1 MLDSKMLDR
10 FSHVV
15 ESIYAAA
22 LEPTQWP
29 TAVAQIA
36 HLHGSDKALLFTPV
50 TSPEAGGIAFPH
62 GISETAMLD
71 WGGRFIQHDLW
82 TQAGTRRGLVSGEAV
97 LDTDLV
103 NDAEFETS
111 TFFREFLVHHDIRRL
126 CSGWVFDQSSVAMP
140 MIGCSV
146 YGRLAA
152 QPFNDINRQL
162 HHLTLNH
169 LSKSLGTMF
178 RLRDTELQLASTL
191 AALDRLSGAIVLLG
205 SRGQVVFANAAAQ
218 SLLAHA
224 DGLSLRASAVAG
236 EGLGWLQSSRAD
248 EQVQLK
254 HEIATAMAS
263 DPMQTGHFSSAL
275 QIQRPSG
282 RRALALQIAPLSERS
297 GLAHADR
304 HAHAIVFLTDPDAN
318 VQLDPALLETLYR
331 ITPAEARL
339 AGELLVGSALP
350 DIAAR
355 LNLGASTLRSHLK
368 SLFVKT
374 ATHRQ
379 ADLVKLLMSLS
390 TRR

>member
-1 MLDSKMLDR
+1 
-10 FSHVV
+10 
-15 ESIYAAA
+15 
-22 LEPTQWP
+22 
-29 TAVAQIA
+29 
-36 HLHGSDKALLFTPV
+36 
-50 TSPEAGGIAFPH
+50 
-62 GISETAMLD
+62 
-71 WGGRFIQHDLW
+71 
-82 TQAGTRRGLVSGEAV
+82 
-97 LDTDLV
+97 
-103 NDAEFETS
+103 
-111 TFFREFLVHHDIRRL
+111 
-126 CSGWVFDQSSVAMP
+126 
-140 MIGCSV
+140 
-146 YGRLAA
+146 
-152 QPFNDINRQL
+152 
-162 HHLTLNH
+162 
-169 LSKSLGTMF
+169 MF

-191 AALDRLSGAIVLLG
+191 AALDRLSGAIILLG

-218 SLLAHA
+218 SQLAQA
-224 DGLSLRASAVAG
+224 DGLSLRASAVVG